1 MRTEGR
7 ISTGEQPAGED
18 SGDLD
23 SAPDGNRAAAPRA
36 GTNLAGIERPGA
48 VYFNS
53 SAPQLVELAVGR
65 GEGILAQSGAL
76 VTNTGART
84 GRSPKDRFFVSHG
97 ASKEKIDWG
106 QTNQPVEPKVF
117 DALFDRVRGHLE
129 GRELFV
135 VDGFVG
141 ADPKHRVKLRVIAE
155 LAWHAL
161 FARQLFRRPS
171 PEELSGF
178 EPDFTL
184 VSAPTFEA
192 VPDRDG
198 TNSEAFI
205 GIDLERR
212 QVLICGTHYAG
223 EMKKSLFTSA
233 NYLLPAESVL
243 PMHCSA
249 NVGEDG
255 DVAVFFGLSGTGKTT
270 LSADPHRRLIGD
282 DEHGWSADGVFN
294 FEGGCYAKC
303 IRLSEKNEP
312 QIWRAIKFGSVVENV
327 VVDED
332 TRAVDYDDASITE
345 NTRVAYPLEFIPGFV
360 PEGRAGHA
368 GKIIFLTADAFGV
381 LPPISRL
388 TPEAAMYHFLSGF
401 TAKLA
406 GTEAGL
412 GSEPQATFST
422 LFGAPFF
429 PLRPGVYSKM
439 LGERMAEHGAR
450 AFLVNTGWTGGPF
463 GVGTRMDLP
472 STRAMVQ
479 AALAGELDDVETR
492 RHPIFNLDVPV
503 SCPGVPD
510 EVLDPK
516 STWPDANAYD
526 EQARELARMFAKNFE
541 RFADS
546 VAPEVAK
553 AGPIAE

>member
-7 ISTGEQPAGED
+7 IASGEAPAGED
-18 SGDLD
+18 AGDID
-23 SAPDGNRAAAPRA
+23 PSADGRTTTSHGVA
-36 GTNLAGIERPGA
+36 LAGIERPGE
-48 VYFNS
+48 VHRNV
-53 SAPQLVELAVGR
+53 SAPRLVELAVTR

-84 GRSPKDRFFVSHG
+84 GRSPKDRFFVAHG

-106 QTNQPVEPKVF
+106 QTNLPVEPKIF

-135 VDGFVG
+135 VDGYVG
-141 ADPKHRVKLRVIAE
+141 ADPEHQIKLRVIAE

-161 FARQLFRRPS
+161 FARQLFRRP
-171 PEELSGF
+171 PADELEGF

-184 VSAPTFEA
+184 VSAPSYAA

-198 TNSEAFI
+198 TSSEAFI

-223 EMKKSLFTSA
+223 EMKKSLFTAA
-233 NYLLPAESVL
+233 NYLMPERSVL

-249 NVGEDG
+249 NVGENG

-270 LSADPHRRLIGD
+270 LSADPKRRLIGD
-282 DEHGWSADGVFN
+282 DEHGWSASGVFN

-303 IRLSEKNEP
+303 IRLSKKNEP
-312 QIWRAIKFGSVVENV
+312 QIWAAIKFGSVVENV
-327 VVDED
+327 VVDEA
-332 TRAVDYDDASITE
+332 TREVDYDDATITE
-345 NTRVAYPLEFIPGFV
+345 NTRVAYPLDFIPGFV
-360 PEGRAGHA
+360 PEGRAGNA
-368 GKIIFLTADAFGV
+368 SKIIFLTADAFGV

-412 GSEPQATFST
+412 GTAPEATFST

-439 LGERMAEHGAR
+439 LGERMAEHDAK
-450 AFLVNTGWTGGPF
+450 AFLVNTGWTGGPY
-463 GVGTRMDLP
+463 GVGKRMDLP

-479 AALAGELDDVETR
+479 AALAGELDDIETR

-510 EVLDPK
+510 DVLDPK
-516 STWPDANAYD
+516 STWADPNAYE

-553 AGPIAE
+553 AGPTAE